1 MIFFRGEAGV
11 FVCECGR
18 ERVSVW
24 VSVRVRRKY
33 KEARGKKTWI
43 HVCLFASYALCV

>member
-1 MIFFRGEAGV
+1 MIFFRGEADV

-18 ERVSVW
+18 EREYLFGLLCA
-24 VSVRVRRKY
+24 RQKY